1 MAGSSTFGPAI
12 IGEEAYRKQQEF
24 ARTGGQGFGKL
35 MLGPVVPP
43 AAPAPV
49 PDAPAPVESNL
60 ARGAYSVKDIQAML
74 AEAPARTY
82 DLAAAEFNRPDGP
95 RKTVLKLLREV
106 EEAKGDD
113 ARPALLDLLAREAGA

>member
-35 MLGPVVPP
+35 MLGPVTPAAPPP
-43 AAPAPV
+43 AA
-49 PDAPAPVESNL
+49 DAAPVESNL

-113 ARPALLDLLAREAGA
+113 ARPALLDLLTREAGA